1 MVASLTAQGQLQY
14 QQDCDKGE
22 NGQGHD
28 VRHSPQLF
36 RARAV
41 CRIFLF
47 WDVLRLEQTTEVK
60 DEKYDRVVVITFGF
74 VFDQFFI

>member
-1 MVASLTAQGQLQY
+1 MVATLTAQGELQY

-28 VRHSPQLF
+28 VRHSPQLI

-41 CRIFLF
+41 CRIFF
-47 WDVLRLEQTTEVK
+47 FRDVLRLEQTTEVK
-60 DEKYDRVVVITFGF
+60 DEKYDRVIVVTFGF
-74 VFDQFFI
+74 VLGQFFI